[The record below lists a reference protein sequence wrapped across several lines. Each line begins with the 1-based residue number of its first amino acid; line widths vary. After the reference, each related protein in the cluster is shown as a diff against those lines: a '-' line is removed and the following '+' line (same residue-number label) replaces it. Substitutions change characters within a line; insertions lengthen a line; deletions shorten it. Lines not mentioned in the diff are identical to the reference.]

1 MSIVMLITM
10 VVCFALTISVA
21 VSIGLSAIFGIQ
33 ASNLNMLIS
42 VKEMFSAINKFPL
55 AAIPFFILAGNV
67 METGGISKRLVDFA
81 KSLVGGVQGGLP
93 MTCVLTCM
101 IFAAVS
107 GSSVATTFA
116 IGAILIPALIKHG
129 YPTPWAASLQATS
142 AELGVI
148 IPPSIPMILYGVSA
162 EVSIGELFIAGF
174 GPGLLIGA
182 ALMLFVYVVC
192 RRKGWGKNDGD
203 GRLPLSTA
211 FIDLAVI
218 AAGVA
223 LLIIGNKL
231 IGPALMGVNASEGQR
246 DRYTDLFGVGLFA
259 AYFVTLSLIP
269 KVRKALHGRA
279 AYALMMPVIILGG
292 IYGGVFTPTEASAV
306 AVVYALFVGVVIYG
320 EISWRDLAPIFKKS
334 VVSSSVIMFIIANA
348 GLFAFLI
355 TRAGVPDAI
364 GQYLKEVLQ
373 SPMLFL
379 LGVNAALF
387 FIGMFIETSAAIIVL
402 APILAPVA
410 VYFGIDPVHFGI
422 IMVVNLALGMITPPF
437 GVNLFAACT
446 VARISLDR
454 IITQLVPFVLVILV
468 CLMIIT
474 YVPQI
479 SLFLRDIVYAK

>member
-1 MSIVMLITM
+1 MTAVMLTTM
-10 VVCFALTISVA
+10 VLCFALTVSVA
-21 VSIGLSAIFGIQ
+21 VSIGLASIVGIQ
-33 ASNLNMLIS
+33 VADAHMLIS
-42 VKEMFSAINKFPL
+42 VKEMFNSINKFPL
-55 AAIPFFILAGNV
+55 AAIPFFILAGNI
-67 METGGISKRLVDFA
+67 MESGGISRRLVEFA

-116 IGAILIPALIKHG
+116 IGTILIPALVKVG
-129 YPTPWAASLQATS
+129 YPTTWAASLQATS

-162 EVSIGELFIAGF
+162 EVSVGELFIAGI
-174 GPGLLIGA
+174 GPGILIGLG
-182 ALMLFVYVVC
+182 LMLFVWVYC
-192 RRKGWGKNDGD
+192 RIKGWGKNDGE
-203 GRLPLSTA
+203 GRQSVGKATMKA
-211 FIDLAVI
+211 SW
-218 AAGVA
+218 A
-223 LLIIGNKL
+223 LL
-231 IGPALMGVNASEGQR
+231 
-246 DRYTDLFGVGLFA
+246 
-259 AYFVTLSLIP
+259 
-269 KVRKALHGRA
+269 
-279 AYALMMPVIILGG
+279 MPVIILGG

-306 AVVYALFVGVVIYG
+306 AVFYSLIVGLLIYREIKLPDLLVIL
-320 EISWRDLAPIFKKS
+320 RKS
-334 VVSSSVIMFIIANA
+334 VLSSAVIMFIIANA

-364 GQYLKEVLQ
+364 GHWLQDVLK
-373 SPMLFL
+373 SPTYFL

-410 VYFGIDPVHFGI
+410 MHFGIDPVHFGM
-422 IMVVNLALGMITPPF
+422 IMVVNLAMGMITPPF

-454 IITQLVPFVLVILV
+454 MVKDLIPFVLVILV

-474 YVPQI
+474 YVPVV
-479 SLFLRDIVYAK
+479 SLGLRDLVYAK